1 MVARFIKCP
10 NKIDTPSRCIIPI
23 ARKFDATAGKVLL
36 NGINPNGIITSRAA
50 RINDRSLKTTKTPEE
65 ANTLKRC
72 GLLTFS
78 SR

>member
-1 MVARFIKCP
+1 MVAKFIKCP
-10 NKIDTPSRCIIPI
+10 NKMHTPSRCIIPI

-36 NGINPNGIITSRAA
+36 NGINPNGNINNRDA
-50 RINDRSLKTTKTPEE
+50 RIHDRSLKTTKTPEE